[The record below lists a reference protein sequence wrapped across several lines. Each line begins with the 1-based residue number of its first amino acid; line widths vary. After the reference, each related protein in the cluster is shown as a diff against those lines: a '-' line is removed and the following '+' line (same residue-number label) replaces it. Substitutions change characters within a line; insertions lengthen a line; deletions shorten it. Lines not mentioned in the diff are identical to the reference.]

1 MVLPALML
9 MVLLC
14 VQVGFLVR
22 DQIMVAHAAG
32 AAARAVAVTNDPSRA
47 ILAARASAQL
57 DPQRLKVSVVD
68 TAEAGGGVEVRLEY
82 RSPILFAPFR
92 LAAEEVTLSEKM
104 VVRTE

>member
-1 MVLPALML
+1 VLPALML

-47 ILAARASAQL
+47 LLAARASAQL
-57 DPQRLKVSVVD
+57 DPQRLEVNVVN
-68 TAEAGGGVEVRLEY
+68 TAGTGGGVEVRLEY
-82 RSPILFAPFR
+82 RSAVLFAPFR
-92 LAAEEVTLSEKM
+92 LIAEEVTLSEKM
-104 VVRTE
+104 IVPAE